1 VVDWLDGWMD
11 TTWAYRF
18 GPRAFDLAVLRWRD
32 AQGGL
37 LAQAMHVD
45 PKDMPVF
52 QGHPGLQGR
61 AVRLDDG
68 RVQVDFSTRA
78 AAYGVHFDVTGWR
91 VSDEFFHLPP
101 GGQHTVFFTPCRPQA
116 HWHAAVC
123 AVNARQWTSL
133 LLTHA

>member
-1 VVDWLDGWMD
+1 MD

-18 GPRAFDLAVLRWRD
+18 GPRAFDLAVLCWRD
-32 AQGGL
+32 AQGRS
-37 LAQAMHVD
+37 LAQAMYVD
-45 PKDMPVF
+45 PKDMLVF

-61 AVRLDDG
+61 AVQLDDG
-68 RVQVDFSTRA
+68 RVQVDLGTRA

-91 VSDEFFHLPP
+91 ASDEFFHLPP
-101 GGQHTVFFTPCRPQA
+101 GGQHTVFFAPCRPQA
-116 HWHAAVC
+116 HWHAAVS